1 MKQTDKK
8 RSYGQASLALVAAL
22 LLLPPESADAQSKPS
37 FVVPIFEVYH
47 TDNLNG
53 ATTSTEVLNGGVL
66 ITVPDSDKP
75 KSGTVY
81 KGGVV
86 WSNAFS
92 FTLGDIPLSVSP
104 FAFTRHDSLNY
115 AQSNTIGGSLNAT
128 LLDTADRKITGGITV
143 ARVSPKLS
151 TAKLDSSSINL
162 TFVQTINPTQKV
174 TFGVKSSHT
183 NLINSNDFDST
194 NNTITGSFSKDF
206 DLVKV
211 RSDFAFTQ
219 RNSKTESLSGKD
231 RSISLKGEMPF
242 GVQSL
247 SDIYAKYSYTESSDN
262 AARPTHS
269 TARDNTSNSYEFGYA
284 MPIPVT
290 NFAKLSFY
298 VKASDTN
305 SNLAAFKSE
314 KTTFGMKFVGSF

>member
-1 MKQTDKK
+1 MKQADKK
-8 RSYGQASLALVAAL
+8 RSYKQASLALVATL
-22 LLLPPESADAQSKPS
+22 LHLSPETADAQSKPS

-47 TDNLNG
+47 SDNLNG
-53 ATTSTEVLNGGVL
+53 ATTSTEVMSNGVL
-66 ITVPDSDKP
+66 IAVPDSDKP

-81 KGGVV
+81 KGGVI

-92 FTLGDIPLSVSP
+92 FTLSDIPLSVSP

-115 AQSNTIGGSLNAT
+115 AQHNTIGGSLDAT
-128 LLDTADRKITGGITV
+128 LSDTAERKITGGITV
-143 ARVSPKLS
+143 ARLSPKLS
-151 TAKLDSSSINL
+151 IAQLNSSSINL
-162 TFVQTINPTQKV
+162 TVVQTINPTQKV

-247 SDIYAKYSYTESSDN
+247 SEIYAKYSYTESSDN

-269 TARDNTSNSYEFGYA
+269 TARDNITNTYEFGYT

-305 SNLAAFKSE
+305 SDLAAFISE
-314 KTTFGMKFVGSF
+314 ETTFGTKFVVSF

>member
-1 MKQTDKK
+1 MKQADKK

-37 FVVPIFEVYH
+37 FVVPIFEVH
-47 TDNLNG
+47 HSDNLNG

-162 TFVQTINPTQKV
+162 TVVQTINPTQKV
-174 TFGVKSSHT
+174 TFGVTSSHT
-183 NLINSNDFDST
+183 NLINSNNFDST
-194 NNTITGSFSKDF
+194 NNTITGSFSKNF

-211 RSDFAFTQ
+211 RGDFAFTQ

-247 SDIYAKYSYTESSDN
+247 SEIYAKYSYTESSDN

-269 TARDNTSNSYEFGYA
+269 TARDNITNTYEFGYT

-305 SNLAAFKSE
+305 SDLAAFISE
-314 KTTFGMKFVGSF
+314 ETTFGTKFVVSF